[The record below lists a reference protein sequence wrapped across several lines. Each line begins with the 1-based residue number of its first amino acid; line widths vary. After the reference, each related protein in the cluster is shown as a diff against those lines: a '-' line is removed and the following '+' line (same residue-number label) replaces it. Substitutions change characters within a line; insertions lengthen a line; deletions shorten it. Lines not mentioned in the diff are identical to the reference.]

1 MSVGQDAGGRR
12 RFSNPLAVAFLP
24 LVAPIGGAVVWPY
37 LTAGAAVTALRAPGQ
52 VAIKHLS
59 RRLPTPR
66 RAKGLAPASAVV
78 DRQPGR

>member
-24 LVAPIGGAVVWPY
+24 LVVPIGGQVAWPY
-37 LTAGAAVTALRAPGQ
+37 LTAGAAVIALRTPDHA
-52 VAIKHLS
+52 AIKHLS

-66 RAKGLAPASAVV
+66 AKGLAPASAVV
-78 DRQPGR
+78 ARQPGR

>member
-24 LVAPIGGAVVWPY
+24 LVAPIGGQVAWPY
-37 LTAGAAVTALRAPGQ
+37 LTAGAAVIALRAPGQ
-52 VAIKHLS
+52 VTIKHPS

-66 RAKGLAPASAVV
+66 AKGLAPAFAVA

>member
-12 RFSNPLAVAFLP
+12 RFSNPLEVAFLP
-24 LVAPIGGAVVWPY
+24 LLAPIGGQVAWPY
-37 LTAGAAVTALRAPGQ
+37 LTAGVAVIALRAASH

-66 RAKGLAPASAVV
+66 AKGLASASAVV
-78 DRQPGR
+78 ARQPGR